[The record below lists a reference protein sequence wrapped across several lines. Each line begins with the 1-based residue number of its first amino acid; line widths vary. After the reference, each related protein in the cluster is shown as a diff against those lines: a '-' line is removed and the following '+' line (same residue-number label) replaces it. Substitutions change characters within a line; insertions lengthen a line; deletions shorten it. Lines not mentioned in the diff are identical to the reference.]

1 MRVYTQMLH
10 DKQVNTT
17 PVLIVSQSNDF
28 FFSHF
33 FVQEDMET
41 SKYVCRM
48 CLARLKFYKINKSS
62 L

>member
-1 MRVYTQMLH
+1 MLTKIFH
-10 DKQVNTT
+10 V
-17 PVLIVSQSNDF
+17 
-28 FFSHF
+28 FSLS

-48 CLARLKFYKINKSS
+48 CLARHKFYKINKSS